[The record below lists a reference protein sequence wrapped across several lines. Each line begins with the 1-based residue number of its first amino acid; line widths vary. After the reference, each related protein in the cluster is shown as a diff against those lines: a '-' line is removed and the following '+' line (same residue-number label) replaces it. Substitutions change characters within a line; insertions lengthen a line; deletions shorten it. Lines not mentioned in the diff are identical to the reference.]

1 MKGASDL
8 VLLADS
14 IAQLEDELAGANE
27 IETLLELVCLL
38 ELAREA
44 YTITKARLEKRR
56 PSRRPRTKQ
65 STLSLFAANLIH
77 PGSTATLQSASD
89 QDGGGLKGSPGRP

>member
-1 MKGASDL
+1 MSSKSDL
-8 VLLADS
+8 DLLADG
-14 IAQLEDELAGANE
+14 IAELLDEVAQLLSGEDKA
-27 IETLLELVCLL
+27 ETEALL

-44 YTITKARLEKRR
+44 YTITKARLEKR

-77 PGSTATLQSASD
+77 
-89 QDGGGLKGSPGRP
+89 R

>member
-1 MKGASDL
+1 MKGANDL
-8 VLLADS
+8 ALLADS
-14 IAQLEDELAGANE
+14 IAQLEDELAGATE

-44 YTITKARLEKRR
+44 YTVTKARLEKR

-77 PGSTATLQSASD
+77 PASAANLQSASN
-89 QDGGGLKGSPGRP
+89 QDPDGLKGPPSRY